1 VELNDWILALHLL
14 AAFALVGAEVM
25 FSIQIASLW
34 RTESTARVTSFMT
47 LSRVATAMVIAGTLG
62 TIVFGVWLAI
72 SIDGYELWDGWII
85 AAIVL
90 WVIASELGRRA
101 GNEYASAATR
111 AGELAAGG
119 TESSPE
125 VAAAFGASRGFWL
138 HIATSGVILVILI
151 IMIWKP
157 GA

>member
-1 VELNDWILALHLL
+1 MELNDWILALHLL
-14 AAFALVGAEVM
+14 AAFALVGAEVI
-25 FSIQIASLW
+25 FSIQLASLW

-90 WVIASELGRRA
+90 WVDRQRA
-101 GNEYASAATR
+101 RAADR
-111 AGELAAGG
+111 
-119 TESSPE
+119 
-125 VAAAFGASRGFWL
+125 
-138 HIATSGVILVILI
+138 
-151 IMIWKP
+151 
-157 GA
+157 

>member
-1 VELNDWILALHLL
+1 
-14 AAFALVGAEVM
+14 M
-25 FSIQIASLW
+25 
-34 RTESTARVTSFMT
+34 
-47 LSRVATAMVIAGTLG
+47 
-62 TIVFGVWLAI
+62 IVFGVWLALEV
-72 SIDGYELWDGWII
+72 DGYDLWDGWII

-90 WVIASELGRRA
+90 WAIAGELGRRT
-101 GNEYASAATR
+101 GDEYASAATR
-111 AGELAAGG
+111 AGELAAAG

-138 HIATSGVILVILI
+138 HVATSVVVLVILI

>member
-1 VELNDWILALHLL
+1 
-14 AAFALVGAEVM
+14 M
-25 FSIQIASLW
+25 P
-34 RTESTARVTSFMT
+34 
-47 LSRVATAMVIAGTLG
+47 LSRIATVMVIAGTLG
-62 TIVFGVWLAI
+62 TFVFGVWLAI

-90 WVIASELGRRA
+90 WVISSELGRRT
-101 GNEYASAATR
+101 GDEYASAASR

-138 HIATSGVILVILI
+138 HVATSAVILLILI